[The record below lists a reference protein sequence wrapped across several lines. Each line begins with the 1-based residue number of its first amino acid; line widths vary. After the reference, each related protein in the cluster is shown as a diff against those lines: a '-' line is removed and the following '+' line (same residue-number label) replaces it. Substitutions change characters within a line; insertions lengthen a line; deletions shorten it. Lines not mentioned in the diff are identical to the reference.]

1 MAFSTS
7 NLVARNYGSSRGMT
21 GTWSCTAGD
30 APGTIA
36 IGAAN
41 VISYDFDSNTT
52 GSPSEKPLVSQS
64 TSGSTTTLTVY
75 HHQTVTSGRFRIEF

>member
-7 NLVARNYGSSRGMT
+7 NLQARNYGSTRGMT
-21 GTWSCTAGD
+21 GNWSCTAGD

-41 VISYDFDSNTT
+41 VISYDFDPATSS
-52 GSPSEKPLVSQS
+52 GPSEKPLVSAS
-64 TSGSTTTLTVY
+64 TSGSTTTLTIY
-75 HHQTVTSGRFRIEF
+75 HHQTVSNGKFKIEY